1 MNGSPCCVTWFC
13 LGVMLSIASLP
24 AMAFDGTAV
33 GKMET
38 GIDRSN
44 MSTEWTLSPPAEPNA
59 YPFNAPYNGQGVFEA
74 RRVAVFDGIARLH
87 PQWFRDG
94 LGAGTPQDVQLFVDT
109 VRQMHA
115 RGIKVLAVV
124 GASASDFDPKDHI
137 SPAASGCQWGVFP
150 LSKIDLSKFEQRLR
164 ANLEVV
170 KKAGESIDAFEIGNE
185 LDLYCNDADM
195 PKTSE
200 FAAHQWKWFLT
211 PEQVHAFDAG
221 YAPFL
226 ATFTKVAREYF
237 PHSKLI
243 TFGMSNPTGNSAPLI
258 AALADFKDKTGKPF
272 DYTSLVDGYGTHIYP
287 SSDTTLGLITQ
298 ATAQLTSQAATFP
311 HGRQKAIWIT
321 EWSEAASAFWSSHR
335 WYFQPTRRGN
345 AMLDLNEEDTEHRF
359 SPMTRAEVIEAF
371 QNQVIGHLRSMPNP
385 INIGYL
391 FYYSYDSAGKS
402 PMCDA
407 TVFNTSRGIKGT
419 CFNGVIDPLTGKL
432 LPDIAAALE
441 RGR

>member
-1 MNGSPCCVTWFC
+1 MSALLRCVTQLC
-13 LGVMLSIASLP
+13 LGVALSLAAIPGIAFGG
-24 AMAFDGTAV
+24 MAV
-33 GKMET
+33 PKMET

-44 MSTEWTLSPPAEPNA
+44 MGTEWTLSPPAEPNA
-59 YPFNAPYNGQGVFEA
+59 YPFNGPYNGQGVFEA
-74 RRVAVFDGIARLH
+74 RRIAVFDGIAKLH

-94 LGAGTPQDVQLFVDT
+94 FGAGTPQDVQLFVDT

-115 RGIKVLAVV
+115 RGIKVLADI
-124 GASASDFDPKDHI
+124 GASASDFDPKDRL

-150 LSKIDLSKFEQRLR
+150 LSKIDLSKFERRLR
-164 ANLEVV
+164 SDLEAV
-170 KKAGESIDAFEIGNE
+170 KQAGESVDAFEIGNE

-211 PEQVHAFDAG
+211 TEQVHAFAAG

-226 ATFTKVAREYF
+226 AVFARVAKEYF
-237 PHSKLI
+237 PQTKLV

-258 AALADFKDKTGKPF
+258 AALANFKDKTGKPF
-272 DYTSLVDGYGTHIYP
+272 DYTSLVDGYGTHIYL
-287 SSDTTLGLITQ
+287 SSDTTLDMVSR

-321 EWSEAASAFWSSHR
+321 EWNEAASAFWSSHR

-345 AMLDLNEEDTEHRF
+345 ATLDLNGADPDHRF
-359 SPMTRAEVIEAF
+359 GPMTRAEVIEVF
-371 QNQVIGHLRSMPNP
+371 QNQVIQRLRSMQNP

-391 FYYSYDSAGKS
+391 LYYSYDSAGKS
-402 PMCDA
+402 SMCDA

-419 CFNGVIDPLTGKL
+419 CFNGVIDPVTGKL
-432 LPDIAAALE
+432 LPDVAAAL
-441 RGR
+441 GQGH